1 MEHFPNLLD
10 HGMLTFSSNPTNTVP
25 QIMRSYQR
33 ACRAA
38 QLSNSLVTG
47 KRQGLWDKM
56 ALKADHICCVVPA
69 GQTHQKWHQAQVCS
83 QTASPLICCCPQPR
97 RHSPEAPWHWN
108 AGARGSHLRFSPD
121 SSGLPYTRLL
131 PGPAWPEGH
140 PLSSSVADWED
151 GGPGKPKW
159 LCTSPLR
166 EGLQMTTTELSRTP
180 KT

>member
-56 ALKADHICCVVPA
+56 ALKADHMLCGPCWPD
-69 GQTHQKWHQAQVCS
+69 S
-83 QTASPLICCCPQPR
+83 PEMASGSGLLPDSFSTDMVLPSAPTPQPR
-97 RHSPEAPWHWN
+97 GPMALERRRSWI
-108 AGARGSHLRFSPD
+108 
-121 SSGLPYTRLL
+121 SS
-131 PGPAWPEGH
+131 EI
-140 PLSSSVADWED
+140 
-151 GGPGKPKW
+151 
-159 LCTSPLR
+159 
-166 EGLQMTTTELSRTP
+166 LSRLFRAALYSP
-180 KT
+180 FARASLA